1 MTDFPRVATGQQV
14 VRLNWLTALT
24 RKFCYFLA
32 QKGNPEIKA

>member
-1 MTDFPRVATGQQV
+1 MKDFARVSTGIQA
-14 VRLNWLTALT
+14 VRLNWFTALT